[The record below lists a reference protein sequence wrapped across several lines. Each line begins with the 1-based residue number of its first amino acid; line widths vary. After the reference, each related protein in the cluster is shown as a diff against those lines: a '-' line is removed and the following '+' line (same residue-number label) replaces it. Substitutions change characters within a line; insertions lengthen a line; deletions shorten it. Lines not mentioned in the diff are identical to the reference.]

1 MESFTGR
8 CFLLLA
14 LAAVSLPPLFSLPD
28 SGTGTEAGNE
38 LSRLLE
44 ISTRLSSLNEKL
56 RNELADSKKNSAEL
70 SNMLLSS
77 RGELE
82 NLRKE
87 LEDLRKTSAALMS
100 EAENSNR
107 ESDGLRAALTKAGN
121 SLRNLEQSFENYR
134 IYAEA
139 RIAYLEGQ
147 GRFLKYGL
155 AGALVLTLSGWIAFG
170 ISSAL

>member
-14 LAAVSLPPLFSLPD
+14 LAAVSLPPVFSLPD
-28 SGTGTEAGNE
+28 SETETETGDE

-44 ISTRLSSLNEKL
+44 ISTRLVSLNEKL

-77 RGELE
+77 KGELD

-100 EAENSNR
+100 GAENSNR
-107 ESDGLRAALTKAGN
+107 ESDGLRTALTKAGN

-134 IYAEA
+134 MHA
-139 RIAYLEGQ
+139 
-147 GRFLKYGL
+147 
-155 AGALVLTLSGWIAFG
+155 
-170 ISSAL
+170 